1 MLNLTSGC
9 ASNPVVVSDFCE
21 IFNYVRLSDAE
32 IKALTRKPKEAIASN
47 NDSFDK
53 LCKR

>member
-1 MLNLTSGC
+1 MLSLMSAC

-21 IFNYVRLSDAE
+21 IYDYVRLSDAE
-32 IKALTRKPKEAIASN
+32 IKALSRKPKEAIASN
-47 NDSFDK
+47 NYSHDK